1 MKRITLR
8 NQKELESLRN
18 SSKEVNSIDE
28 LLLRKV
34 LEESL
39 QDNGIENFK
48 EITDLNNISFGHFIL
63 IEKILAIENLS
74 PDERVTML
82 SPVILRPLNE
92 LKIDNEDAIKEEEH
106 KNAVLDENIG
116 NIYGAFN
123 RFMELRK
130 TYLYKTYNG
139 VIYETLDED
148 DEDDEE
154 EKEKEG
160 TNVGSSTS
168 ARAFHTKKFFW
179 NTMIADVAGNDIFK
193 FSEAVELMMYVVM
206 PFLAEKRSLQIVE
219 YLEAKAASM

>member
-8 NQKELESLRN
+8 NQKELESLRGE
-18 SSKEVNSIDE
+18 SKEVNSINE
-28 LLLRKV
+28 LLLRKA
-34 LEESL
+34 LEDSL
-39 QDNGIENFK
+39 HDNGIENFK
-48 EITDLNNISFGHFIL
+48 EITNLNNISFGHFIL
-63 IEKILAIENLS
+63 IEKILAIEKLS
-74 PDERVTML
+74 PDERVAML
-82 SPVILRPLNE
+82 SPIILRPLGE
-92 LKIDNEDAIKEEEH
+92 LKIDNEDAVAEAKH
-106 KNAVLDENIG
+106 KDAVLDENIG

-148 DEDDEE
+148 EE
-154 EKEKEG
+154 EEEEEEG

-179 NTMIADVAGNDIFK
+179 NTMISDVAGNDIFK
-193 FSEAVELMMYVVM
+193 FSEVVELMMYVVM
-206 PFLAEKRSLQIVE
+206 PFLAERRSLQIVE

>member
-8 NQKELESLRN
+8 NQKELESLKN
-18 SSKEVNSIDE
+18 DSSRVNSIDE

-39 QDNGIENFK
+39 QDNGIDNFK
-48 EITDLNNISFGHFIL
+48 EITNLNNISFGHFIL
-63 IEKILAIENLS
+63 IEKILSVEKLS
-74 PDERVTML
+74 PDERVAMI
-82 SPVILRPLNE
+82 SPIILRPLNE
-92 LKIDNEDAIKEEEH
+92 LKIDNEDAIKEKEH
-106 KNAVLDENIG
+106 KESVLDENIG
-116 NIYGAFN
+116 NVYGAFN
-123 RFMELRK
+123 RFMEIRK

-139 VIYETLDED
+139 VIYETLDE
-148 DEDDEE
+148 EEEE

-179 NTMIADVAGNDIFK
+179 NTMISDVAGNDIFK
-193 FSEAVELMMYVVM
+193 FSEVVELMMYVVM

>member
-8 NQKELESLRN
+8 NQKELESLKN
-18 SSKEVNSIDE
+18 DSSRVNSIDE

-34 LEESL
+34 LEDSL
-39 QDNGIENFK
+39 QDNGIDNFK
-48 EITDLNNISFGHFIL
+48 EITNLNNISFGHFIL
-63 IEKILAIENLS
+63 IEKILSVENLS
-74 PDERVTML
+74 PDERVAML
-82 SPVILRPLNE
+82 SPIILRPLDE
-92 LKIDNEDAIKEEEH
+92 LKIDNEDAVKENAH
-106 KNAVLDENIG
+106 KESVFDENIG

-123 RFMELRK
+123 RFMEVRK

-148 DEDDEE
+148 EDDEE
-154 EKEKEG
+154 EKEG

-179 NTMIADVAGNDIFK
+179 NSMISDVAGNDIFK
-193 FSEAVELMMYVVM
+193 FSKAVELMMYVVM

>member
-1 MKRITLR
+1 MKKITLR
-8 NQKELESLRN
+8 NQKELDSLRDD
-18 SSKEVNSIDE
+18 SMKVNSIDE

-34 LEESL
+34 LEDSL

-48 EITDLNNISFGHFIL
+48 EITNLNNISFGHFIL
-63 IEKILAIENLS
+63 IEKILSVENLS
-74 PDERVTML
+74 PDERVAML
-82 SPVILRPLNE
+82 SPIILRPLDE
-92 LKIDNEDAIKEEEH
+92 LKIDNEDAVKEGEH
-106 KNAVLDENIG
+106 KESVFDENIG

-123 RFMELRK
+123 RFMEVRK
-130 TYLYKTYNG
+130 IYLYKTYNG
-139 VIYETLDED
+139 VIYETLDEE
-148 DEDDEE
+148 EDDEE
-154 EKEKEG
+154 EKEG

-179 NTMIADVAGNDIFK
+179 NSMISDVASNDIFK

>member
-8 NQKELESLRN
+8 NQKELESLKN
-18 SSKEVNSIDE
+18 DSSRVNSIDE

-39 QDNGIENFK
+39 QDNGIDNFK
-48 EITDLNNISFGHFIL
+48 EITNLNNISFGHFIL
-63 IEKILAIENLS
+63 IEKILSVEKLS
-74 PDERVTML
+74 PDERVAMI
-82 SPVILRPLNE
+82 SPIILRPLNE
-92 LKIDNEDAIKEEEH
+92 LKIDNEDAIKENEH
-106 KNAVLDENIG
+106 KESVLDENIG
-116 NIYGAFN
+116 NVYGAFN
-123 RFMELRK
+123 RFMEVRK

-139 VIYETLDED
+139 VIYETLDE
-148 DEDDEE
+148 EEEE

-179 NTMIADVAGNDIFK
+179 NTMISDVAGNDIFK
-193 FSEAVELMMYVVM
+193 FSEVVELMMYVVM

>member
-1 MKRITLR
+1 MKRITLG

-18 SSKEVNSIDE
+18 ESKEVNSIDE

-34 LEESL
+34 LEDSL

-48 EITDLNNISFGHFIL
+48 EITNLNNISFGHFIL
-63 IEKILAIENLS
+63 IEKILAIEKLS
-74 PDERVTML
+74 PDERVAMI
-82 SPVILRPLNE
+82 SPIILRPLNE
-92 LKIDNEDAIKEEEH
+92 LKIDNEDAVKESAH
-106 KNAVLDENIG
+106 KDAVFDENIG

-123 RFMELRK
+123 RFMEIRK

-139 VIYETLDED
+139 VIYETLD
-148 DEDDEE
+148 DEE
-154 EKEKEG
+154 EDEEEKEG

-179 NTMIADVAGNDIFK
+179 NSMISDVAGDDIFK

>member
-1 MKRITLR
+1 MKKITLR
-8 NQKELESLRN
+8 NQKELESLRDD
-18 SSKEVNSIDE
+18 SMKVNSIDE

-34 LEESL
+34 LEDSL
-39 QDNGIENFK
+39 HDNGIENFK
-48 EITDLNNISFGHFIL
+48 EITNLNNISFGHFIL
-63 IEKILAIENLS
+63 IEKILSVENLS
-74 PDERVTML
+74 PDERVAML
-82 SPVILRPLNE
+82 SPIILRPLNE
-92 LKIDNEDAIKEEEH
+92 LKIDNEDAVKEGEH
-106 KNAVLDENIG
+106 KESVLDENIG

-123 RFMELRK
+123 RFMEVRK
-130 TYLYKTYNG
+130 IYLYKTYNG

-148 DEDDEE
+148 DEE
-154 EKEKEG
+154 EKEG

-179 NTMIADVAGNDIFK
+179 NSMISDVASNDIFK

>member
-1 MKRITLR
+1 MKKITLR
-8 NQKELESLRN
+8 NQKELESLRDD
-18 SSKEVNSIDE
+18 SMKVNSIDE

-34 LEESL
+34 LEDSL
-39 QDNGIENFK
+39 HDNGIENFK
-48 EITDLNNISFGHFIL
+48 EITNLNNISFGHFIL
-63 IEKILAIENLS
+63 IEKILSVENLS
-74 PDERVTML
+74 PDERVAML
-82 SPVILRPLNE
+82 SPIILRPLNE
-92 LKIDNEDAIKEEEH
+92 LKIDNEDAVKEGEH
-106 KNAVLDENIG
+106 KESVLDENIG

-123 RFMELRK
+123 RFMEVRK
-130 TYLYKTYNG
+130 IYLYKTYNG

-148 DEDDEE
+148 EDDEE
-154 EKEKEG
+154 EKEG

-179 NTMIADVAGNDIFK
+179 NSMISDVAGNDIFK

>member
-8 NQKELESLRN
+8 NQKELESLKN
-18 SSKEVNSIDE
+18 DSSRVNSIDE

-48 EITDLNNISFGHFIL
+48 EITNLNNISFGHFIL
-63 IEKILAIENLS
+63 IEKILAIEKLS

-82 SPVILRPLNE
+82 SPIILRPLDE
-92 LKIDNEDAIKEEEH
+92 LKIDNEDAVKEDKH
-106 KNAVLDENIG
+106 KQSVLDENIG
-116 NIYGAFN
+116 NVYGAFN
-123 RFMELRK
+123 RFLEIRK

-148 DEDDEE
+148 EE
-154 EKEKEG
+154 EEEEKEG

-179 NTMIADVAGNDIFK
+179 NSMISDVAGNDIFK
-193 FSEAVELMMYVVM
+193 FSEVVELMMYVVM

>member
-1 MKRITLR
+1 MKKITLR
-8 NQKELESLRN
+8 NQKELESLRED
-18 SSKEVNSIDE
+18 SIKVSSIDE

-34 LEESL
+34 LEDSL
-39 QDNGIENFK
+39 HDNGIENFK
-48 EITDLNNISFGHFIL
+48 EITNLNNISFGHFIL
-63 IEKILAIENLS
+63 IEKILSVENLS
-74 PDERVTML
+74 SDERVAML
-82 SPVILRPLNE
+82 SPIILRPLDE
-92 LKIDNEDAIKEEEH
+92 LKIDNEDAVKENAH
-106 KNAVLDENIG
+106 KESVFDENIG

-123 RFMELRK
+123 RFMEVRK

-148 DEDDEE
+148 EDDEE
-154 EKEKEG
+154 EEEG

-179 NTMIADVAGNDIFK
+179 NSMISDVAGNDIFK